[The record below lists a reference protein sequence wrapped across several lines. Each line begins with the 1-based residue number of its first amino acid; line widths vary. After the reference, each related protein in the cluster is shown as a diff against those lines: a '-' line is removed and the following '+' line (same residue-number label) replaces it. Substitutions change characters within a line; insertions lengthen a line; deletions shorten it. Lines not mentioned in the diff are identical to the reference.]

1 MTIEEYKEILKNG
14 ERTEWYGE
22 MVPVVLITPVVK
34 AIADMMIKSISD
46 LEFEI
51 EETTTVTKKASKK
64 RYLNDLWNTVKILP
78 YRQNGLIYDFTLA
91 KYKRIM
97 AEIEEEE
104 KKNKKTKPKTTR
116 TRKKKVVEKTETK
129 EDVKT
134 EKIEEEVKVEKPKKP
149 RTRKTKNSNLIF
161 GK

>member
-1 MTIEEYKEILKNG
+1 MTIEEYKEILKTG

-22 MVPVVLITPVVK
+22 MVPVKLITPLVK
-34 AIADMMIKSISD
+34 AIADMMITSIND
-46 LEFEI
+46 LELEI
-51 EETTTVTKKASKK
+51 DETTVATKKTSKK
-64 RYLNDLWNTVKILP
+64 RYLNDLWNTIKVLP
-78 YRQNGLIYDFTLA
+78 YRQNGLIHDFTLA

-104 KKNKKTKPKTTR
+104 KNNKKTKPKTTR
-116 TRKKKVVEKTETK
+116 TRKKKVVEKEETK

-134 EKIEEEVKVEKPKKP
+134 EKIEQEVKVEKTKKP

>member
-22 MVPVVLITPVVK
+22 IVPEVLITPLVK
-34 AIADMMIKSISD
+34 AIADMMLKSISD

-51 EETTTVTKKASKK
+51 DETTVVTKKVSKK
-64 RYLNDLWNTVKILP
+64 RYLNDLWNTIKVLP

-116 TRKKKVVEKTETK
+116 TRKKKVVEKEETK

-134 EKIEEEVKVEKPKKP
+134 EKIEEEVKVEKTKKP

>member
-22 MVPVVLITPVVK
+22 EVPVVLITPMVK
-34 AIADMMIKSISD
+34 AIADMMIISIND
-46 LEFEI
+46 LELEI
-51 EETTTVTKKASKK
+51 DETTVGTKKTSKK
-64 RYLNDLWNTVKILP
+64 RYLNDLWNTIKVLP
-78 YRQNGLIYDFTLA
+78 YRQNGLIHDFTLA

-116 TRKKKVVEKTETK
+116 TRKKKVVEKEETK
-129 EDVKT
+129 KDVKE
-134 EKIEEEVKVEKPKKP
+134 EKVNEEVKVEKPK
-149 RTRKTKNSNLIF
+149 TRKTKNSNLIF

>member
-1 MTIEEYKEILKNG
+1 MTIGEYKEILKNG

-22 MVPVVLITPVVK
+22 EVPVVLITPVVK
-34 AIADMMIKSISD
+34 AIADMMIISIND
-46 LEFEI
+46 LELEI
-51 EETTTVTKKASKK
+51 DETTVGTKKTSKK
-64 RYLNDLWNTVKILP
+64 RYLNDLWNTIKVLP
-78 YRQNGLIYDFTLA
+78 YRQNGLIHDFTLA

-116 TRKKKVVEKTETK
+116 TRKKKVVEKEETK
-129 EDVKT
+129 KDVKE
-134 EKIEEEVKVEKPKKP
+134 EKVNEEVKVEKPK
-149 RTRKTKNSNLIF
+149 TRKTKNSNLIF

>member
-14 ERTEWYGE
+14 ERTDWYGE
-22 MVPVVLITPVVK
+22 EVPVVLITPVVK
-34 AIADMMIKSISD
+34 AIADMMIISIND
-46 LEFEI
+46 LELEI
-51 EETTTVTKKASKK
+51 DETTVGTKKTSKK
-64 RYLNDLWNTVKILP
+64 RYLNDLWNTIKVLP
-78 YRQNGLIYDFTLA
+78 YRQNGLIHDFTLA

-116 TRKKKVVEKTETK
+116 TRKKKVVEKEETK
-129 EDVKT
+129 KDVKE
-134 EKIEEEVKVEKPKKP
+134 EKVNEEVKVEKPK
-149 RTRKTKNSNLIF
+149 TRKTKNSNLIF

>member
-22 MVPVVLITPVVK
+22 EVPVVLITPVVK
-34 AIADMMIKSISD
+34 AIADMMIKSIGD
-46 LEFEI
+46 LELEI
-51 EETTTVTKKASKK
+51 DETTTATKKASKK

-78 YRQNGLIYDFTLA
+78 YRQNGLIHDFTLA

-116 TRKKKVVEKTETK
+116 TRKKKVVEKEETK
-129 EDVKT
+129 KDVKE
-134 EKIEEEVKVEKPKKP
+134 EKVNEEVKVEKPK
-149 RTRKTKNSNLIF
+149 TRKTKNSNLIF